1 MRLNTHLGSLG
12 NFTDRYVPG
21 GYLDKI
27 DFRSQL
33 EIISEIEGL
42 DGLNI
47 SYPGTGDPGK
57 LLGIL
62 SEYNI
67 QVSDVTVDTWSDRK
81 WKLGSI
87 SSGDKKIRNEAIK
100 VTKEAMDIS
109 IELGA
114 HSVLVWPAHDGFDY
128 TFQAHYLDA
137 WNNMI
142 DSLEEI
148 GSHDPK
154 VKVAIEY
161 KQKDPRGKSYI
172 ENLGKLLLMI
182 KSLDAVNIGA
192 ALDTGHALFAG
203 ERIAESLMIIDK
215 YDKLYQIHLN
225 DNYRDADPDLIF
237 GSINFWETLELLYW
251 LMKINYD
258 GWLNVDVVSPRDDR
272 KKTLELTI
280 KLIKDYEKM
289 AGRLNNVSEEIDK
302 NLRAHSFSENMLLI
316 REILFDGQK

>member
-1 MRLNTHLGSLG
+1 MRINTHLGCLG
-12 NFTDRYVPG
+12 NFAERYVPE
-21 GYLDKI
+21 GYQDKL

-33 EIISEIEGL
+33 EIISSVEGL

-47 SYPGTGDPGK
+47 SYPGVEDPGK
-57 LLGIL
+57 LLEIL

-67 QVSDVTVDTWSDRK
+67 QVSDLTVDTWSDRK

-87 SSGDKKIRNEAIK
+87 SSGDKKIRDDAIK
-100 VTKEAMDIS
+100 LIKEAMDVS

-148 GSHDPK
+148 GEHDPK

-172 ENLGKLLLMI
+172 ENMGKLLLLI
-182 KSLDAVNIGA
+182 KSLNVGNIGVA
-192 ALDTGHALFAG
+192 FDTGHALFAE
-203 ERIAESLMIIDK
+203 ERLAESLMIIDK
-215 YDKLYQIHLN
+215 YQKLYQIHLN
-225 DNYRDADPDLIF
+225 DNNRDADPDLVF
-237 GSINFWETLELLYW
+237 GSINFWDTLEFFYW
-251 LMKINYD
+251 LRNIKYE
-258 GWLNVDVVSPRDDR
+258 GWLNVDVMSPRDNR

-289 AGRLNNVSEEIDK
+289 ADRLGSVSEEIDK
-302 NLRAHSFSENMLLI
+302 NLRVHSFSENMLLI
-316 REILFDGQK
+316 REILFGDK